1 MEATLQTEN
10 KMGTMSVGR
19 LLANMALPMVA
30 SMLVQALYNVVDSIY
45 VSQVSENALT
55 AVSMAYPIQNLMIGF
70 STGVGV
76 GMNSL
81 LSKCLGSKEH
91 DRGNRAAGNGLVLSA
106 VCCVL
111 FMLFGVFGAGLFFR
125 VQTDIPEIYNG
136 GVQYLQICTLFSFG
150 LFGEILFERLLQ
162 ATGRTMYTMIT
173 QGIGAVLNIILDPLF
188 IFGGLG
194 IPAMGVA
201 GAAVATVI
209 GQIVAFFLALL
220 FHLRKN
226 PEVTLSRQSMRL
238 HWDVLKPI
246 LSVGIPSI
254 VMVAIGSVMNFT
266 MNQILVGFTSTAVAV
281 FGAYFKLQS
290 FIFMPVFGLTNA
302 MVPIVAYNFGARKPA
317 RIQKCIVLSCI
328 CAFLFMLCG
337 FAVFQIT
344 PELLLAMFH
353 PTDTF
358 SLHGQSG
365 ASDHQLGLPH
375 CQLLRRPQRGISGV
389 GDRPVRYHRLPGQ
402 TVVGPAACSLP
413 PVPVQPA
420 GAGVVVVPSGR
431 TGLHH
436 RDAFLLLPG
445 LPEKAAPH
453 FGGFRL
459 RHSRPALTLLLF
471 FSNFTWI

>member
-30 SMLVQALYNVVDSIY
+30 SMLVQALYNVV
-45 VSQVSENALT
+45 
-55 AVSMAYPIQNLMIGF
+55 
-70 STGVGV
+70 
-76 GMNSL
+76 
-81 LSKCLGSKEH
+81 
-91 DRGNRAAGNGLVLSA
+91 LSA

-111 FMLFGVFGAGLFFR
+111 FMLFGVFGTGLFFR

-358 SLHGQSG
+358 LSMGSQALRIISWGFPIASFCVVLSAVFQALGIGLYATIVSL
-365 ASDHQLGLPH
+365 AR
-375 CQLLRRPQRGISGV
+375 QLLV
-389 GDRPVRYHRLPGQ
+389 
-402 TVVGPAACSLP
+402 
-413 PVPVQPA
+413 
-420 GAGVVVVPSGR
+420 
-431 TGLHH
+431 
-436 RDAFLLLPG
+436 LLPVAY
-445 LPEKAAPH
+445 LLSLSN
-453 FGGFRL
+453 RL
-459 RHSRPALTLLLF
+459 ELVWWSFPVAELVCIIVTLF
-471 FSNFTWI
+471 FFYRVYRQKLRPISEASVSGTPGRP

>member
-1 MEATLQTEN
+1 M
-10 KMGTMSVGR
+10 
-19 LLANMALPMVA
+19 
-30 SMLVQALYNVVDSIY
+30 
-45 VSQVSENALT
+45 
-55 AVSMAYPIQNLMIGF
+55 
-70 STGVGV
+70 
-76 GMNSL
+76 
-81 LSKCLGSKEH
+81 
-91 DRGNRAAGNGLVLSA
+91 
-106 VCCVL
+106 
-111 FMLFGVFGAGLFFR
+111 
-125 VQTDIPEIYNG
+125 
-136 GVQYLQICTLFSFG
+136 QICTLFSFG

-358 SLHGQSG
+358 LSMGSQALRIISWGFPIASFCVVLSAVFQALGIGLYATIVSL
-365 ASDHQLGLPH
+365 AR
-375 CQLLRRPQRGISGV
+375 QLLV
-389 GDRPVRYHRLPGQ
+389 
-402 TVVGPAACSLP
+402 
-413 PVPVQPA
+413 
-420 GAGVVVVPSGR
+420 
-431 TGLHH
+431 
-436 RDAFLLLPG
+436 LLPVAY
-445 LPEKAAPH
+445 LLSLSN
-453 FGGFRL
+453 RL
-459 RHSRPALTLLLF
+459 ELVWWSFPVAELVCIIVTLF
-471 FSNFTWI
+471 FFCRVYRKKLRPISEASVSGTPGRP

>member
-111 FMLFGVFGAGLFFR
+111 FMLFGVFGTGLLFR

-194 IPAMGVA
+194 IPAMA
-201 GAAVATVI
+201 
-209 GQIVAFFLALL
+209 
-220 FHLRKN
+220 
-226 PEVTLSRQSMRL
+226 S
-238 HWDVLKPI
+238 
-246 LSVGIPSI
+246 
-254 VMVAIGSVMNFT
+254 
-266 MNQILVGFTSTAVAV
+266 
-281 FGAYFKLQS
+281 
-290 FIFMPVFGLTNA
+290 
-302 MVPIVAYNFGARKPA
+302 PA
-317 RIQKCIVLSCI
+317 RPSPPSSAKLWRFSWLSYSI
-328 CAFLFMLCG
+328 CAK
-337 FAVFQIT
+337 I
-344 PELLLAMFH
+344 P
-353 PTDTF
+353 
-358 SLHGQSG
+358 
-365 ASDHQLGLPH
+365 
-375 CQLLRRPQRGISGV
+375 R
-389 GDRPVRYHRLPGQ
+389 
-402 TVVGPAACSLP
+402 
-413 PVPVQPA
+413 
-420 GAGVVVVPSGR
+420 
-431 TGLHH
+431 
-436 RDAFLLLPG
+436 
-445 LPEKAAPH
+445 
-453 FGGFRL
+453 
-459 RHSRPALTLLLF
+459 
-471 FSNFTWI
+471 

>member
-201 GAAVATVI
+201 GAAAATVI
-209 GQIVAFFLALL
+209 GQIVAFFLALV

-358 SLHGQSG
+358 LSMGSQALRIISWGFPIASFCVVLSAVFQALGTGLYATIVSL
-365 ASDHQLGLPH
+365 AR
-375 CQLLRRPQRGISGV
+375 QLLV
-389 GDRPVRYHRLPGQ
+389 
-402 TVVGPAACSLP
+402 
-413 PVPVQPA
+413 
-420 GAGVVVVPSGR
+420 
-431 TGLHH
+431 
-436 RDAFLLLPG
+436 LLPVAY
-445 LPEKAAPH
+445 LLSLSN
-453 FGGFRL
+453 RL
-459 RHSRPALTLLLF
+459 ELVWWSFPVAELVCIIVTLF
-471 FSNFTWI
+471 FFYRVYRQKLRPISEASVSGTPGRP

>member
-1 MEATLQTEN
+1 
-10 KMGTMSVGR
+10 
-19 LLANMALPMVA
+19 
-30 SMLVQALYNVVDSIY
+30 
-45 VSQVSENALT
+45 
-55 AVSMAYPIQNLMIGF
+55 
-70 STGVGV
+70 
-76 GMNSL
+76 
-81 LSKCLGSKEH
+81 
-91 DRGNRAAGNGLVLSA
+91 
-106 VCCVL
+106 
-111 FMLFGVFGAGLFFR
+111 
-125 VQTDIPEIYNG
+125 
-136 GVQYLQICTLFSFG
+136 
-150 LFGEILFERLLQ
+150 
-162 ATGRTMYTMIT
+162 
-173 QGIGAVLNIILDPLF
+173 
-188 IFGGLG
+188 
-194 IPAMGVA
+194 MGVA

-358 SLHGQSG
+358 LSMGSQALRIISWGFPIASFCVVLSAVFQALGIGLYATIVSL
-365 ASDHQLGLPH
+365 AR
-375 CQLLRRPQRGISGV
+375 QLLV
-389 GDRPVRYHRLPGQ
+389 
-402 TVVGPAACSLP
+402 
-413 PVPVQPA
+413 
-420 GAGVVVVPSGR
+420 
-431 TGLHH
+431 
-436 RDAFLLLPG
+436 LLPVAY
-445 LPEKAAPH
+445 LLSLSN
-453 FGGFRL
+453 RL
-459 RHSRPALTLLLF
+459 ELVWWSFPVAELVCIIVTLF
-471 FSNFTWI
+471 FFYRVYRQKLRPISEASVSGTPGRP